1 MGYSN
6 VTEEYIV
13 SIKVCSEVEVPTVT
27 DSSAFASMGAF
38 VETGILVAVA
48 GVTVCYV
55 TVGTFARCGLSSTA
69 KTLRSLS
76 NVRGSEY

>member
-13 SIKVCSEVEVPTVT
+13 SIKVCSEVEVLTVA
-27 DSSAFASMGAF
+27 DSGAVAGMGAF

-48 GVTVCYV
+48 GVTVSRLKKQNV
-55 TVGTFARCGLSSTA
+55 VGRE
-69 KTLRSLS
+69 TLG
-76 NVRGSEY
+76 GSPDDWDKA